1 MQTSYKQNRALAW
14 CANISR
20 VFAWTLLAS
29 TIILAGCNTT
39 NRTNN
44 QPLLVG
50 PSPAVPNAANDQ
62 QGPTELV
69 NAEIFLDV
77 AIPAFDPG
85 FPLDNFG
92 EIDGDELEE
101 QGIWPQLRRTE
112 AKIFAADMKAAL
124 DDKKVFGTVS
134 VVPDASTPSDLF
146 VLGEIGKSDSE
157 EVEITITVADSTGEI
172 WGKESFEHTVSQ
184 GFMRDQRNQGK
195 NPYEPVFKRASDY
208 VVSLLSKLSIDEKT
222 YIKNMSL
229 MRYARYYSPESYD
242 DFINTDLKRKN
253 GQRYY
258 KFELTKL
265 PDPNDPMLKR
275 IEDLRAQELLFVDRL
290 QDNYEVF
297 QAETRE
303 AYGTWQEETLPEVI
317 AARKAKTER
326 NTKAVVGGIA
336 AILAAILIAKSA
348 EKDDRPSDQKALEIG
363 AVAAGIGSIWA
374 INESFKNNSRLKVH
388 SAVIEEQGQALDLSV
403 SPTVIDFENQTIELQ
418 GTAQEQY
425 LQWKT
430 HLRKM
435 FNEEDTP
442 DVQL

>member
-1 MQTSYKQNRALAW
+1 MQTSYKQKRALAW

-77 AIPAFDPG
+77 AIPTFDPG

-172 WGKESFEHTVSQ
+172 WGNIK
-184 GFMRDQRNQGK
+184 K
-195 NPYEPVFKRASDY
+195 NLFQIV
-208 VVSLLSKLSIDEKT
+208 
-222 YIKNMSL
+222 
-229 MRYARYYSPESYD
+229 
-242 DFINTDLKRKN
+242 
-253 GQRYY
+253 
-258 KFELTKL
+258 
-265 PDPNDPMLKR
+265 PM
-275 IEDLRAQELLFVDRL
+275 
-290 QDNYEVF
+290 
-297 QAETRE
+297 
-303 AYGTWQEETLPEVI
+303 
-317 AARKAKTER
+317 
-326 NTKAVVGGIA
+326 
-336 AILAAILIAKSA
+336 
-348 EKDDRPSDQKALEIG
+348 
-363 AVAAGIGSIWA
+363 
-374 INESFKNNSRLKVH
+374 H
-388 SAVIEEQGQALDLSV
+388 
-403 SPTVIDFENQTIELQ
+403 
-418 GTAQEQY
+418 
-425 LQWKT
+425 
-430 HLRKM
+430 
-435 FNEEDTP
+435 
-442 DVQL
+442 